1 MDEEEIL
8 KMEFINENIIEK
20 GIDLEDITN
29 YVKNKTGEEFDSLS
43 FEQLENMVNSFN
55 QDKENGIIASDNKAE
70 KTTKKEEEP
79 KKSEDEEQKKE
90 IPKDEQKECPKDK
103 EQAKTKEIDSKE
115 KPKEMPKEE
124 EKKEIKKEE
133 PKQIEEE
140 KTKEMP
146 KEENKEKNKEIQ
158 NVVETPKKEV
168 EIKPKVK
175 AKERQQIKKEISSV
189 NNQDGLYYPED
200 YEFKT
205 DIQQKNKLLELFKNN
220 NVISIIISDPKKLSG
235 GFFSKNIYSYRVQCK
250 QLNSDVRRTYEDF
263 EWFRN
268 KLLIRYPLRLIP
280 PVMKESLLKQIG
292 NILKIESEDV
302 IEQRKIRYLNKFI
315 NVILQKKILRTSP
328 IFHEFLSLNEDD
340 FKKYRN
346 QLDSKK
352 FELEI
357 TLKNLITTRGKIKCS
372 LENNSIEGAN
382 EMINKY
388 SSLSDL
394 YSKIDSSINNIIN
407 DYNNLN
413 AHMYEISS
421 YFDLLNQN
429 LKENNYNNIDNISNN
444 FNELKNMFNSWSM
457 SFGKQSEF
465 FNKEFK
471 EYFNYMALEVNEM
484 SSIYKKYIEF
494 KKEYEDFSSMINKR
508 KEDLFNSQNY
518 EKWEMHP
525 SKINDINTFKLNK
538 KLAFENMLYKENK
551 LLKEEKKRVCVTIY
565 KMNKQYDKLMKIHD
579 ERIQKIF
586 DSMNK
591 NIKISFYSDK
601 NISS

>member
-29 YVKNKTGEEFDSLS
+29 YVKNKTGQEFDSLS
-43 FEQLENMVNSFN
+43 LDELEKMVNSFN
-55 QDKENGIIASDNKAE
+55 QEKEKDIKESDNKTEEA
-70 KTTKKEEEP
+70 TKKEEEP
-79 KKSEDEEQKKE
+79 KKSEDEEKKE
-90 IPKDEQKECPKDK
+90 ISKDQQEEYPKDK
-103 EQAKTKEIDSKE
+103 EQTKAKEINSEK
-115 KPKEMPKEE
+115 KPKEIEIQKE

-133 PKQIEEE
+133 PKQIKEE
-140 KTKEMP
+140 KTKDIP
-146 KEENKEKNKEIQ
+146 KEKNKEIQ
-158 NVVETPKKEV
+158 NIDEAPKKEV
-168 EIKPKVK
+168 EIKSKTK
-175 AKERQQIKKEISSV
+175 AKERQQIKKEITSV
-189 NNQDGLYYPED
+189 NNQDGLFYPEE

-235 GFFSKNIYSYRVQCK
+235 GFFSKNIYSYSIQCQ

-263 EWFRN
+263 EWFRSQ
-268 KLLIRYPLRLIP
+268 LLIRYPLRLIP

-315 NVILQKKILRTSP
+315 NSILQKKILRTSP
-328 IFHEFLSLNEDD
+328 IFHEFLCLSEDN

-346 QLDSKK
+346 KLDSKK
-352 FELEI
+352 FELDI
-357 TLKNLITTRGKIKCS
+357 TLKNLITTKGKIKCS
-372 LENNSIEGAN
+372 LENNSIEEAN
-382 EMINKY
+382 KMINKY

-413 AHMYEISS
+413 SHMYEISL
-421 YFDLLNQN
+421 YFHILNQN
-429 LKENNYNNIDNISNN
+429 LKENNYNNIDNMSKN

-471 EYFNYMALEVNEM
+471 EYFSYMALEVNEM

-518 EKWEMHP
+518 EKWELHP
-525 SKINDINTFKLNK
+525 SKMNDINTFKLNK

-551 LLKEEKKRVCVTIY
+551 LLKEEKKRICVTIY
-565 KMNKQYDKLMKIHD
+565 KMNKQFDKLMKIHD
-579 ERIQKIF
+579 ERIQKIY

-591 NIKISFYSDK
+591 NIKISFYTDK
-601 NISS
+601 NIAS